1 MGLLNKLQ
9 TAGSNL
15 TAFNGATPATNPG
28 ATKSSK
34 LHAYDTTPG
43 YSVNGAYSSE
53 VVAAYNA
60 YLDGVPNP
68 LPQPSTLDLNG
79 RTPEKYLDTLPE

>member
-15 TAFNGATPATNPG
+15 TAFNGSDPIPNPG
-28 ATKSSK
+28 STKSSK
-34 LHAYDTTPG
+34 LHAFGDTAG
-43 YSVNGAYSSE
+43 YSLNGTFTTDVN
-53 VVAAYNA
+53 AAYNA

-68 LPQPSTLDLNG
+68 LPQPSQLDLNG
-79 RTPEKYLDTLPE
+79 KDQPKYSDNPPR